1 MNRILI
7 AATDALA
14 GVADDDA
21 EADGDGIDV
30 VAAYPTSKC

>member
-14 GVADDDA
+14 DEEDSDDA
-21 EADGDGIDV
+21 VGSFDV
-30 VAAYPTSKC
+30 VAR